1 MLLLFVGGR
10 EDDLSMRIW
19 LFFKSRNKLLVAAQ
33 SPESWLHKELLGLR
47 LWLAAC
53 IVQLGVEM
61 GSFLAA
67 NWWKPGLFPKQEHVL
82 PKHQEKQDIGTVLC
96 TL

>member
-1 MLLLFVGGR
+1 MLLLFVGRR

-19 LFFKSRNKLLVAAQ
+19 LLFKSRNKLLVAAE

-53 IVQLGVEM
+53 IVTIRGGDGELPSSKLVEARVV
-61 GSFLAA
+61 SKTRTCFA
-67 NWWKPGLFPKQEHVL
+67 
-82 PKHQEKQDIGTVLC
+82 
-96 TL
+96 